1 VHTFCHN
8 DGRDYFICMDGNC
21 FRIEVIKAMWKSLSV
36 PDIELQGPQEVVGML
51 EERKALVLGWGRC
64 FLLQLIR
71 KRTLSV
77 IMTEGIF
84 SFVWMATVVDDTKV
98 QTILVYDTCWNCLL
112 ALLIDFHWD
121 ICGLWGIISKTEIS
135 LFR

>member
-1 VHTFCHN
+1 MHTFCHN

-21 FRIEVIKAMWKSLSV
+21 FRTEVIKATWKSLSV

-112 ALLIDFHWD
+112 ALLIGFHWD